1 VPTKGTKLRSEAKPA
16 KNGRYPAAGVG
27 DELLSEHMKE
37 RGGQGRRRGPVP
49 GAPAGRTLAAAHRV
63 VGLVEG
69 LGGAGWSFTPGPPER
84 DAGDAT
90 TWWPLVLADG
100 GLLGSVR
107 HEPRSGA
114 DEGHDEA
121 VVALLEVFADLVAV
135 QQRAQRLDAELAAA
149 SRHALVDVLT
159 GLLNRRGWEAELRTQ
174 EARLG
179 RSGGSVVIAVVDV
192 DGLKQVNDATGHLAG
207 DLLLRTSAAA
217 LRAGVREADTVA
229 RTGGD
234 EFAVLA
240 VDWGGTLPDNF
251 AARIDAALRAEGVPG
266 SIGAGVREP
275 GEPLALLSHRA
286 DLAMYRTKRSRRAAT
301 DRA

>member
-1 VPTKGTKLRSEAKPA
+1 
-16 KNGRYPAAGVG
+16 
-27 DELLSEHMKE
+27 
-37 RGGQGRRRGPVP
+37 
-49 GAPAGRTLAAAHRV
+49 
-63 VGLVEG
+63 
-69 LGGAGWSFTPGPPER
+69 
-84 DAGDAT
+84 
-90 TWWPLVLADG
+90 VLADG

-234 EFAVLA
+234 EFA
-240 VDWGGTLPDNF
+240 
-251 AARIDAALRAEGVPG
+251 ARIDAALRAEGVPG